1 MAAAVTS
8 VPFTDT
14 DVAIAVSNLSHGYVT
29 GDTRSTILSQVSLH
43 VGKGESVALIGRSGS
58 GKSTLLNL
66 ISGLEPV
73 RDGEVWLQGRA
84 MSPMNDHERTRC
96 RGRDIG
102 FIYQAFNLIPTLNI
116 GDNITLP
123 LALAGIPASEQ
134 RARLDGLLRSTGLL
148 GRSGDYP
155 DRLSGGE
162 QQRVAIARAL
172 IHRPALI
179 LADEPT
185 GNLDAQS
192 GRQVLKLLTD
202 LVEQEGSALL
212 LVTHSVEV
220 ARVADRVVV
229 LDQAGVRP
237 MSQNELAGSSA
248 W

>member
-1 MAAAVTS
+1 MLVTS
-8 VPFTDT
+8 IPSIGGEL
-14 DVAIAVSNLSHGYVT
+14 AIAVSNLSHSYMT
-29 GDTRSTILSQVSLH
+29 GSTRSTILSQVSLD

-66 ISGLEPV
+66 ISGLEPIK
-73 RDGEVWLQGRA
+73 DGEVWLQGQA
-84 MSPMNDHERTRC
+84 MSLLNDHERTRR

-102 FIYQAFNLIPTLNI
+102 FIYQAFNLIPTLNVS
-116 GDNITLP
+116 DNITLP
-123 LALAGIPASEQ
+123 LALAGIPAAEQ
-134 RARLDGLLRSTGLL
+134 QSRLDSLLASVGLA

-185 GNLDAQS
+185 GNLDAHS
-192 GRQVLKLLTD
+192 GRQVLGLLTD

-220 ARVADRVVV
+220 ASVADRVVV
-229 LDQAGVRP
+229 LEQAGVRP
-237 MSQNELAGSSA
+237 MSQEELAGSSA

>member
-1 MAAAVTS
+1 MTPVS
-8 VPFTDT
+8 PVDNEP
-14 DVAIAVSNLSHGYVT
+14 AIAVSSLSHSYWVGH
-29 GDTRSTILSQVSLH
+29 TRSTILSQLSLD
-43 VGKGESVALIGRSGS
+43 VGHGESVALIGRSGS

-66 ISGLEPV
+66 ISGLEPI
-73 RDGEVWLQGRA
+73 REGEVWLQGQA
-84 MSPMNDHERTRC
+84 MSLLNDHERTRR

-102 FIYQAFNLIPTLNI
+102 FIYQAFNLIPTLNV

-123 LALAGIPASEQ
+123 LALAGVTAAEQ
-134 RARLDGLLRSTGLL
+134 RSRLDNLLTATGLA

-192 GRQVLKLLTD
+192 GRQVLSLLTD

-220 ARVADRVVV
+220 ASVADRVVV
-229 LDQAGVRP
+229 LEQAGVRP
-237 MSQNELAGSSA
+237 MSQKELAGSSA